1 MSENSEKD
9 KDTSQQSPTTDMT
22 TAAFPIS
29 LNAPI
34 GSGTFTKINLAGP
47 GEIGTAD
54 QQGLYAALYRSP
66 EDIKN
71 REDKRTLFLG
81 EDALR
86 KRGVPFGGGPLG
98 QNYFYGQAL
107 LDENGVIQRVSYNE
121 DDLNTEAQTVLGN
134 MTSEMR
140 KQWAREA
147 KRVGFYGNNNPS
159 PIILSRGDAFNSTDV
174 NAMEL
179 FLFSANRK
187 NQTAS
192 AFLQTVGGFASV
204 QTGTTRVAP
213 VVSSP
218 EDIGYYLNQTSLSMT
233 GKPMTK
239 AIAKQ
244 LIEQY
249 QKMEREAA
257 TSRVSAPSKS
267 VFAES
272 AVKKRLPEET
282 AGYAVGKAIQLAFQ
296 ALAGR

>member
-1 MSENSEKD
+1 MSENNEKD
-9 KDTSQQSPTTDMT
+9 KDTSPQSPTTDMT
-22 TAAFPIS
+22 TAAFPI
-29 LNAPI
+29 API
-34 GSGTFTKINLAGP
+34 GSGMFSKINLTAP
-47 GEIGTAD
+47 GQTATQEQAD
-54 QQGLYAALYRSP
+54 LRRAIEGDNP
-66 EDIKN
+66 TI
-71 REDKRTLFLG
+71 FVG
-81 EDALR
+81 EAALR
-86 KRGVPFGGGPLG
+86 KRGVPMGGGPML
-98 QNYFYGQAL
+98 QNYFYGQGL
-107 LDENGVIQRVSYNE
+107 LDENGVLQRVSYNE
-121 DDLNTEAQTVLGN
+121 ADLNTEAQTVLGN
-134 MTSEMR
+134 MTPEMR

-159 PIILSRGDAFNSTDV
+159 PIILSRGDAFVSTDV

-187 NQTAS
+187 NQTVS

-272 AVKKRLPEET
+272 AVKKRLPDET

>member
-1 MSENSEKD
+1 MSENNEKD
-9 KDTSQQSPTTDMT
+9 KDTNQQSPTTDMT
-22 TAAFPIS
+22 RAAFPIDS
-29 LNAPI
+29 TSSAPI
-34 GSGTFTKINLAGP
+34 GSGMFSKINQTAP
-47 GEIGTAD
+47 GQTATQEQAD
-54 QQGLYAALYRSP
+54 LRRAIEGDNP
-66 EDIKN
+66 TI
-71 REDKRTLFLG
+71 FVG
-81 EDALR
+81 EAALR
-86 KRGVPFGGGPLG
+86 KRGVPMGGGPML
-98 QNYFYGQAL
+98 QNYFYGQGL
-107 LDENGVIQRVSYNE
+107 LDENGVLQRVSYNE
-121 DDLNTEAQTVLGN
+121 ADLNTEAQTVLGN

-187 NQTAS
+187 NQTVS

-272 AVKKRLPEET
+272 AVKKRLPDET